1 MTGTALPTQT
11 GSLIPLSGWPR
22 CGSISVAWPKEKAL
36 AYLRE
41 QAGRH
46 FDPRVVEVFLQMPE
60 PE

>member
-1 MTGTALPTQT
+1 
-11 GSLIPLSGWPR
+11 LSGWPR
-22 CGSISVAWPKEKAL
+22 CGSISVACPKEKAL